1 MRRILAPL
9 LSLGLAAGML
19 SAQQAHAE
27 TIPVEVKADKIT
39 YDKGPDIATLTGHV
53 EVKVKDATIT
63 GDELVFDQKNQRLT
77 SDTHFR
83 IVQKDDKGRDQ
94 VIEGVSFEYSLEIR
108 RAEIVGARASL
119 PATTPE
125 TFVFVTADRMISYDQ
140 GKRIVSQGAMFTT
153 CDNVAEGAHA
163 DAPGLGTVH
172 YSIVAGILD
181 YVPDNRVIG
190 WGATI
195 NMLTAP
201 VYWLPLFYVPLQKN
215 QIQTADIGQNVVE
228 GVFVRGRQAIPYD
241 DMHEGTIFYEV
252 MQNKGLGLGYQ
263 HDWSYPGQAV
273 ASDVKAGA
281 VPFLSF
287 LGQPSHTYLFVHGVP
302 LRGLTLFPPALDTRI
317 AQPATG
323 SNATPGSVETGTK
336 TDSPASTDPGTTTPA
351 DTEATPPTMGTS
363 AITVPLGTPMHV
375 QQTTVNQGALSGS
388 DIDPAKRGSLF
399 HTGNLSWFEDYDL
412 GIQHRRLLWPTAE
425 AEIAFYDRN
434 YYNLSQFLGGRD
446 NDRLLRLN
454 LTDREAWQTGDEL
467 LTLDTQGNVD
477 DATRWLQTQS
487 LRDATPQGTA
497 STRSLNMTMKRGSTT
512 LSSQNSWN
520 VSQAPSIAAPTTP
533 LTGTSSSTPAKL
545 VTQNDTLS
553 SNWTFEHTL
562 LPGLQWSNQFNYQQ
576 KELPNTPTDRFA
588 DINVGLTQ
596 QLPWGSTALRM
607 FRKQFFNVGLTD
619 ADVQKLGQQRGTIFE
634 KLPEFEI
641 HTNNLLDQ
649 WFPFT
654 VTSTIGN
661 YVETIPSVSKPV
673 QAARAKFD
681 IKASQRP
688 LDLGLGF
695 KSDFGGTGIEQSLYS
710 TTDAQFSFTGKA
722 SVTNDASQYFRPTL
736 SYTKVITGDTDPAPY
751 KNNTPF
757 SQDKTSFNKI
767 DQATLQVAAINQPW
781 LTMTLNGGYDFQN
794 KGNMPINANLSSMAS
809 GVLDLFDYSLTL
821 QSGYQFRNFTEA
833 EAKAGQPV
841 QSLLQKPIEVTADDV
856 GKFLNFKGGQIANTV
871 LGFQLQSMGGFGGDW
886 GKETGIKQGAS
897 LRLDASWDFNKNRP
911 QSLSSDVS
919 FSVGDSWWLHTE
931 ISLQSTL
938 DMAAGSS
945 GLTTVPG
952 FLPIPW
958 PSDVAGQNV
967 GVFYPFNRIVL
978 KKDLHDFIFTLSY
991 DRFTQ
996 GFQANLSLVAF
1007 PFGSDT
1013 LTGAMTQLGSGTLP
1027 QMPMNR

>member
-9 LSLGLAAGML
+9 LTLGLAATLLPAG
-19 SAQQAHAE
+19 QAFAE

-53 EVKVKDATIT
+53 EVKVKDAVIT
-63 GDELVFDQKNQRLT
+63 GDELVFDQKHQKLS

-83 IVQKDDKGRDQ
+83 IVQKDDKGREQ
-94 VIEGVSFEYSLEIR
+94 VIEGTSFEYSVEIR
-108 RAEIVGARASL
+108 RAEIEGARATL
-119 PATTPE
+119 PATTPD
-125 TFVFVTADRMISYDQ
+125 TYVYVTADHMISYDQ

-153 CDNVAEGAHA
+153 CDNISEGAHA
-163 DAPGLGTVH
+163 EAPGLGTVH

-181 YVPDNRVIG
+181 YMPDNRVIG
-190 WGATI
+190 WGATF
-195 NMLTAP
+195 NALTAP
-201 VYWLPLFYVPLQKN
+201 VYWLPLLYVPLQKN

-228 GVFVRGRQAIPYD
+228 GVFLRGRQAVPIND
-241 DMHEGTIFYEV
+241 QHEGTIFYEV

-273 ASDVKAGA
+273 GSDVKAGA
-281 VPFLSF
+281 RPFLSF
-287 LGQPSHTYLFVHGVP
+287 LGQPSHTYLFMHGVP
-302 LRGLTLFPPALDTRI
+302 LWGLTLWPPGLDTRT
-317 AQPATG
+317 A
-323 SNATPGSVETGTK
+323 
-336 TDSPASTDPGTTTPA
+336 DSTTVTTPA
-351 DTEATPPTMGTS
+351 SASTAATTTNGTEDS
-363 AITVPLGTPMHV
+363 SSHLQVLQVP
-375 QQTTVNQGALSGS
+375 TTVYQPGS
-388 DIDPAKRGSLF
+388 STDIDPAKRGSLF
-399 HTGNLSWFEDYDL
+399 TTGNLSWFEDYDF

-425 AEIAFYDRN
+425 AEVAFWDRN
-434 YYNLSQFLGGRD
+434 YYNLSTFLGGRD
-446 NDRLLRLN
+446 NDRLFRFN
-454 LTDREAWQTGDEL
+454 LADKEAWQTGDEL
-467 LTLDTQGNVD
+467 LTLDTQGNWD
-477 DATRWLQTQS
+477 DATRWNQSQS
-487 LRDATPQGTA
+487 LRDTTPQGTA
-497 STRSLNMTMKRGSTT
+497 STRTLNLAMKRGSTT

-520 VSQAPSIAAPTTP
+520 VAQAPSALTTTTPTT
-533 LTGTSSSTPAKL
+533 GTTATPSL
-545 VTQNDTLS
+545 VTQNNTLS
-553 SNWTFEHTL
+553 SNWTFEHTV

-596 QLPWGSTALRM
+596 TLPWGSTALRM

-634 KLPEFEI
+634 KLPEFELR
-641 HTNNLLDQ
+641 TNNLLDQ

-661 YVETIPSVSKPV
+661 YVETVPSVTKPV

-681 IKASQRP
+681 VKASQRP
-688 LDLGLGF
+688 MDLGLGF

-736 SYTKVITGDTDPAPY
+736 TYTKVITGDTDPLPY

-767 DQATLQVAAINQPW
+767 DQATLQLAAINQPW

-794 KGNMPINANLSSMAS
+794 KANMPINANLSSMAA
-809 GVLDLFDYSLTL
+809 GVFDLFDYSLTL
-821 QSGYQFRNFTEA
+821 QSGYQFRTFTEA

-841 QSLLQKPIEVTADDV
+841 MSLTQKQIDVSLDDV

-886 GKETGIKQGAS
+886 GKESGIKQGAS
-897 LRLDASWDFNKNRP
+897 LRVDASWDFNKNRP

-919 FSVGDSWWLHTE
+919 FAVGDSWWWHTE

-938 DMAAGSS
+938 DMAAGTS

-1013 LTGAMTQLGSGTLP
+1013 LTGAMTSLGSGTLP
-1027 QMPMNR
+1027 QIPMTR